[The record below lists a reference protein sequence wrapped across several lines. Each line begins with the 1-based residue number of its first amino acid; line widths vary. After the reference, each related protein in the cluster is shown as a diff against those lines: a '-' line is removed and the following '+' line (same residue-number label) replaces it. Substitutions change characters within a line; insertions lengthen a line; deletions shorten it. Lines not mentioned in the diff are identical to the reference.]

1 MVIIIKVIA
10 HTHNLG
16 YLYPIETK
24 YRCGRQEL
32 LAAPVRTT
40 GCSLTKRG
48 TKAEM
53 LINPRDGFLPDSLGD
68 QREVGFGMWWR
79 CPQARCNASSVIRPD
94 KPAGQIVFLP
104 IQKQGAQEVSEGSA
118 SVPVTTSPKPITG
131 GNHGSYHNQTS

>member
-16 YLYPIETK
+16 YLYLIETK
-24 YRCGRQEL
+24 HRCGRQEL

-53 LINPRDGFLPDSLGD
+53 LINPRDGFLPDSLG
-68 QREVGFGMWWR
+68 GK
-79 CPQARCNASSVIRPD
+79 I
-94 KPAGQIVFLP
+94 K
-104 IQKQGAQEVSEGSA
+104 
-118 SVPVTTSPKPITG
+118 G
-131 GNHGSYHNQTS
+131 GTEMVH